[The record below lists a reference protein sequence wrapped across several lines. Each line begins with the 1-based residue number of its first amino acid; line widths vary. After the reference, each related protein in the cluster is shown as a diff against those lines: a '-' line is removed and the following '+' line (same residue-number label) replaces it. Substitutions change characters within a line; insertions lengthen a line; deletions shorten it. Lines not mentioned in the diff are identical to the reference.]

1 MKPNI
6 INEIKTLEVKIGKRL
21 FQEAKLQEIKRPPSP
36 LQAKILKYILDHKEE
51 VVCGKDLE
59 NYLHQ
64 YKENKS
70 IIIVKNDY
78 NQLIYL
84 DKNHILKFFSNAKQ
98 NYCETIDNKKY
109 IINKK
114 LYEIE
119 KLDSNYIRISK
130 HCIVNLKNIKY
141 FDMNSTRKNNS

>member
-1 MKPNI
+1 MDIKILRKLNKTLSDD
-6 INEIKTLEVKIGKRL
+6 EIKIIIEYNQNNSIY
-21 FQEAKLQEIKRPPSP
+21 A
-36 LQAKILKYILDHKEE
+36 
-51 VVCGKDLE
+51 DLE